1 MADLIKSGI
10 ELRDIAIKAGV
21 LGVTTLLFKDGNEFL
36 IPGTNFDALGNETQI
51 QKKLIE
57 SLQPENNDV
66 IIIGSNNKSKKIA
79 EIATK
84 YAALFTMIIML
95 NINYIFIASSLNN
108 NNNIESIGVI
118 PTSPT
123 KLPVKSNL

>member
-1 MADLIKSGI
+1 MEIL
-10 ELRDIAIKAGV
+10 
-21 LGVTTLLFKDGNEFL
+21 L

-66 IIIGSNNKSKKIA
+66 IIIGSNNKSKIA

-95 NINYIFIASSLNN
+95 NINYFFIASSLNN

-118 PTSPT
+118 IIIPIY
-123 KLPVKSNL
+123 